1 MATISDSQL
10 AGLEREARR
19 ARWIDRNKHVL
30 MLIVVACFALAGGV
44 LGLGIGHWLGVQ
56 QERAE
61 RVTEIRSLQGLLG
74 QAIGR
79 LGPIASQ
86 VQVAVATAQ
95 QAADTASEAAGKVD
109 EAAVRA
115 GKAADK
121 ASTAAAKVGAAA
133 NTVNQAARPAPA
145 PAPAPATLATRE
157 VLETNRRLKE
167 TRK

>member
-1 MATISDSQL
+1 MATVSDSHL
-10 AGLEREARR
+10 AGLEKEARR
-19 ARWIDRNKHVL
+19 ARWIHRHKNVL
-30 MLIVVACFALAGGV
+30 MLVVIACFALAGAVAGMGV
-44 LGLGIGHWLGVQ
+44 GHWVGVQ

-61 RVTEIRSLQGLLG
+61 RVTEIQRLQDLLG

-79 LGPIASQ
+79 LGPLASK
-86 VQVAVATAQ
+86 VEEAVATAQ

-121 ASTAAAKVGAAA
+121 TSAAAAKFGAAA
-133 NTVNQAARPAPA
+133 STVQQAARPP
-145 PAPAPATLATRE
+145 PAPATLATRE
-157 VLETNRRLKE
+157 VQETNRRLRE

>member
-1 MATISDSQL
+1 MATITDSQL
-10 AGLEREARR
+10 AGLEKEARR

-30 MLIVVACFALAGGV
+30 MLVVVACFALAGGV
-44 LGLGIGHWLGVQ
+44 TGMGVGHWLGVQ

-61 RVTEIRSLQGLLG
+61 RVTEIQRLQGLLG

-86 VQVAVATAQ
+86 VQEAVATAQ
-95 QAADTASEAAGKVD
+95 QAADTASEAAGRVD
-109 EAAVRA
+109 DAAVRA
-115 GKAADK
+115 GRAADK

-133 NTVNQAARPAPA
+133 STVNQAARPPS
-145 PAPAPATLATRE
+145 APATLATRE
-157 VLETNRRLKE
+157 VLETNRRLRE